1 MDKEAWTRDTASHEK
16 IMGMRSGVS
25 TINGNAEPAVKPI
38 ASISLCFLLCAVLS
52 FDTYYTYHEKSP
64 LS

>member
-1 MDKEAWTRDTASHEK
+1 MDREAWTRDTASHEK

-38 ASISLCFLLCAVLS
+38 ASINFSLFPAVCCPE
-52 FDTYYTYHEKSP
+52 F
-64 LS
+64 